1 MKFKEY
7 LLKKRTE
14 RDLTR
19 KQLSDMLG
27 DISQDTIKSWEYGLS
42 YPNPESLTKLS
53 YILKIKYDYL
63 SRLLCREKYMP
74 IGATGDEDVKLVLL
88 ENLTGK
94 NDVTSV
100 IKKLLERL
108 EIASDE
114 VLEKLPPIRRGLSK
128 EAMKQEYL
136 NSYNSFSKDAPYMY
150 KMIGEQVLNNLYV
163 LTDHIW
169 KDYNDIITY
178 WYRMVCEYT
187 SYQNMKDDL
196 ERLCKDNKEAMQ
208 AFDFFDNDY
217 WSVFKN
223 IKHSRTFELTI
234 LVRQW
239 LCALYEPYLE
249 LQKIEK
255 EKHIYENSDE
265 QTRITLLAD
274 NYAQKILLQEI

>member
-19 KQLSDMLG
+19 KQLADQLG
-27 DISQDTIKSWEYGLS
+27 DISQDTVKSWEYGLS

-63 SRLLCREKYMP
+63 SHLLCREKYMP
-74 IGATGDEDVKLVLL
+74 TGATGDEAVKFVLL

-94 NDVTSV
+94 NDVTPV
-100 IKKLLERL
+100 IEKLLEKL
-108 EIASDE
+108 KIAYDE

-136 NSYNSFSKDAPYMY
+136 NSYNAFSKDAPYMY
-150 KMIGEQVLNNLYV
+150 KMMGEQVLNNLYV
-163 LTDHIW
+163 LTDHVW
-169 KDYNDIITY
+169 NNYNDVLTY
-178 WYRMVCEYT
+178 WYRLACEYT
-187 SYQNMKDDL
+187 AYQNMKDDL
-196 ERLCKDNKEAMQ
+196 EKLCKDNKEAMQ
-208 AFDFFDNDY
+208 AYEFFDKDY
-217 WSVFKN
+217 WSVFKTSKN
-223 IKHSRTFELTI
+223 SRTFELTI
-234 LVRQW
+234 LARQW
-239 LCALYEPYLE
+239 LCALHEPYLE